1 MFTLSHDTFSQMYVA
16 TFGPLKP
23 ASASGLDALLGFLE
37 LDPDISDVRWAAYM
51 LATVKHECADRWQ
64 PIEEFGKGKDRPYG
78 QPVTVAGEDG
88 TQYTNKYYGRG
99 YVQLTWNLN
108 YDKLSR
114 ALDLGNGLVLHPEHA
129 LEPQTAYRI
138 MSYGMRRGSFTGK
151 KLQDY
156 VHDDVCDYFQAR
168 RIINTLD
175 KAAVIQGYGER
186 FEDLLRQSL
195 TANGGSPATEG
206 PDSSTASAAG

>member
-1 MFTLSHDTFSQMYVA
+1 MSPLSVPETGVGF
-16 TFGPLKP
+16 
-23 ASASGLDALLGFLE
+23 GLDALLGFLE

-64 PIEEFGKGKDRPYG
+64 PIEEFGKGKDRP
-78 QPVTVAGEDG
+78 VRSARHVAGEDG

-138 MSYGMRRGSFTGK
+138 MSYGMRRAPYGQEAPG
-151 KLQDY
+151 LR
-156 VHDDVCDYFQAR
+156 AR
-168 RIINTLD
+168 RCLRLFSGATHYQYPGQ
-175 KAAVIQGYGER
+175 AAVIQGYGER